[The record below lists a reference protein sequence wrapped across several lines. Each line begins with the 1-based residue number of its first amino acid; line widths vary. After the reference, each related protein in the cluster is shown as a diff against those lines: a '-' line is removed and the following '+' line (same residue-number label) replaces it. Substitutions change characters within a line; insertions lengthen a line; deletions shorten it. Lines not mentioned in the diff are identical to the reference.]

1 MEKGCRIFFRVSR
14 LVVFLGMSASLSASA
29 DQPAADAAYRAA
41 RVHLQARRFA
51 EAAESFACA
60 AASTNAP
67 FAAAA
72 WLGRGEALFGL
83 GDWDQAAA
91 AYEGLLMRYPDS
103 PLASRALY
111 AHGHAAQRA
120 GRLDRA
126 HADFAAFLD
135 RYPTNALREACTAAL
150 ATVTAAQQARERQ
163 TARAAVAAEMAAIND
178 ALRAERWE
186 DARAAADRFL
196 AAHPDH
202 EQVPELFL
210 LIAASAYRTGDYAGA
225 AESYRRL
232 LEHAP
237 QHARAAEA
245 RTRRAECLFKAGDFE
260 TARAL
265 YAELAEA
272 DDDPEARA
280 RATLAVADC
289 DAALKR
295 WAEAERAY
303 LSVELL
309 IDCEALRPVA
319 LQRLAPHRRPAPPP
333 AAPPPPP
340 GTVSREAAAGD
351 GEPHTRRA
359 ATPLPGH
366 VSPQAKA
373 KKVSIR
379 RRAMLTREGIGGR
392 SSRPNHPASAISTP
406 SGVISPLS

>member
-1 MEKGCRIFFRVSR
+1 MEKGGRIFFRVSR

-150 ATVTAAQQARERQ
+150 STVNAARQARARQ

-210 LIAASAYRTGDYAGA
+210 LIAASAYRTDDYAGA
-225 AESYRRL
+225 AEAYRRL

-309 IDCEALRPVA
+309 LDCEALRPVA
-319 LQRLAPHRRPAPPP
+319 LQRLAALYDAMGQPEKA
-333 AAPPPPP
+333 
-340 GTVSREAAAGD
+340 SR
-351 GEPHTRRA
+351 TRDA
-359 ATPLPGH
+359 L
-366 VSPQAKA
+366 
-373 KKVSIR
+373 R
-379 RRAMLTREGIGGR
+379 RRYPGM
-392 SSRPNHPASAISTP
+392 
-406 SGVISPLS
+406 